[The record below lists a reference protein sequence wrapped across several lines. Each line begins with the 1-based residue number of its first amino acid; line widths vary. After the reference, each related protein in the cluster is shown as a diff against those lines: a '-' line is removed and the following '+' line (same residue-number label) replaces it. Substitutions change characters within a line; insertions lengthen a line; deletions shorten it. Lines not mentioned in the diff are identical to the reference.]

1 MKFCQICK
9 NMLYGNIQ
17 DESNENIVS
26 EGGELVGG
34 RGVVGQS
41 KRLYFSCKNCGYA
54 EAEGMATSVPVMV
67 KRFDNDSKESPLDDK
82 CISQTNYFDDIRS
95 FQQYQTI
102 NIKHDMTLPRVKNI
116 ECPKCT
122 EKKKDE
128 STRLPEVICIKYD
141 QANMKYL
148 YFCCHC
154 EHFWK
159 LETL

>member
-1 MKFCQICK
+1 MCK
-9 NMLYGNIQ
+9 NMLYGNVQ
-17 DESNENIVS
+17 DVD
-26 EGGELVGG
+26 GEA
-34 RGVVGQS
+34 GQS
-41 KRLYFSCKNCGYA
+41 KRLYFTCKNCGYSEVEDGIA
-54 EAEGMATSVPVMV
+54 SSVPVVV

-116 ECPKCT
+116 ECPKCVKNGEIGET
-122 EKKKDE
+122 
-128 STRLPEVICIKYD
+128 LPEVICIKYD

-159 LETL
+159 LENL

>member
-9 NMLYGNIQ
+9 NMLYGNVK
-17 DESNENIVS
+17 DEADT
-26 EGGELVGG
+26 
-34 RGVVGQS
+34 
-41 KRLYFSCKNCGYA
+41 KTLYFSCKNCGYIETEQDA
-54 EAEGMATSVPVMV
+54 ASVAVVV
-67 KRFDNDSKESPLDDK
+67 KRYDNDSKSSPLDDK
-82 CISQTNYFDDIRS
+82 CVSQTNYFDDIRS

-116 ECPKCT
+116 ECPNCSGDK
-122 EKKKDE
+122 EKE
-128 STRLPEVICIKYD
+128 VLPEVICIKYD

-159 LETL
+159 LETI